1 MMAEGLKEGLAPIRA
16 KRKELETRSDKVKE
30 IIKDGNDRARAI
42 ARETMIQVR
51 EAVKI

>member
-1 MMAEGLKEGLAPIRA
+1 MAEGLKEGLAPIKA
-16 KRKELETRSDKVKE
+16 KRKELESQLDKVKE
-30 IIKDGNDRARAI
+30 IINDGNGRARSI